1 MPNYDEIIKQSQE
14 NIKRLN
20 NKLVEFDNLYKYI
33 IDLTS
38 QPEVYDNKFKEII
51 KLTEKYTNILGASS
65 KKYIDSTDTL
75 LSAKITELGEKS
87 SALQKEI
94 TRLADTDIADL
105 FNSLQNAFIAESKRS
120 LNKELS
126 KFENHSDQS
135 FTKFKDT
142 YSNVIVELQLKISEL
157 QKEISRLEKIDF
169 TDLFNNLKNT
179 FLTQSKSSIES
190 ELNKFENNT
199 TKLLKKNDS
208 LHSKFISNL
217 EHKTD
222 ELQKEITRLTETDIT
237 NLFNDLKKAFIEQ
250 ASKDLSV
257 ELNKIDEKT
266 EVLQTVIEGI
276 QKEATRLEEIDLEKH
291 FVKHQK
297 TLSEIFGA
305 VNSINTVLSGITQ
318 TLTGITQGIGNLQ
331 NSYDEKHKESKQ
343 QIESYGSQISS
354 LLTNQS
360 SEIKKTT
367 DILNVEVEIIKEQNR
382 NLKKESKTMRIIQ
395 IIEIAVIL
403 SAIIYTVLSK
413 FSYFI

>member
-1 MPNYDEIIKQSQE
+1 MPNYEEIIQQSQKNIRALSHKLIELDNFQE
-14 NIKRLN
+14 NIE
-20 NKLVEFDNLYKYI
+20 KLIK
-33 IDLTS
+33 
-38 QPEVYDNKFKEII
+38 QPEILEDKFKQIT
-51 KLTEKYTNILGASS
+51 KLASDYTNTLGFST
-65 KKYIDSTDTL
+65 KKYIEITDNL
-75 LSAKITELGEKS
+75 LSAKLVDLDKKT

-94 TRLADTDIADL
+94 TRLVDTDIADL
-105 FNSLQNAFIAESKRS
+105 FNGLQNAF
-120 LNKELS
+120 LS
-126 KFENHSDQS
+126 
-135 FTKFKDT
+135 
-142 YSNVIVELQLKISEL
+142 
-157 QKEISRLEKIDF
+157 
-169 TDLFNNLKNT
+169 
-179 FLTQSKSSIES
+179 QSKDSIES
-190 ELNKFENNT
+190 GLNQFENNT
-199 TKLLKKNDS
+199 TKLLEKHDG
-208 LHSKFISNL
+208 LHAKLILDIKS
-217 EHKTD
+217 KTD
-222 ELQKEITRLTETDIT
+222 ELHKEITRLTETDIT

-395 IIEIAVIL
+395 IVEIVIIL
-403 SAIIYTVLSK
+403 SFITYTII
-413 FSYFI
+413 F